1 LQQSILINC
10 IYILTD
16 IIFFDKNISDNI
28 DRTDSILNIK
38 VDTGEYKAWKS
49 SWDNAAKR
57 AYSLTSFLQ
66 QFAVPISIAIVLLA
80 CFVGFAIL
88 FTRIGS
94 VCGQ

>member
-1 LQQSILINC
+1 MDYKETI
-10 IYILTD
+10 
-16 IIFFDKNISDNI
+16 KE
-28 DRTDSILNIK
+28 SILNIK

-49 SWDNAAKR
+49 SWDSAAKR
-57 AYSLTSFLQ
+57 AYSLQSFLQ

-94 VCGQ
+94 VCGH